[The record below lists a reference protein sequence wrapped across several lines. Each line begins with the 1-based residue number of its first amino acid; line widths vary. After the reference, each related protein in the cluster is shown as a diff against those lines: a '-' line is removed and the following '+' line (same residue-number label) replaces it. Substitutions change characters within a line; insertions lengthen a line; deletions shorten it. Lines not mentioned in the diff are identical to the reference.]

1 MQNCNESGRSMIEML
16 GVLSIMG
23 VIMYGAVAG
32 INFGIDMY
40 KINATLTEVEELAQG
55 IVDIY
60 SWNRD
65 STYNKLTTDIVCAND
80 AYPCINNNMTN
91 QWGGGVGLGCA
102 SADCSDFQIVY
113 EHVPEIACER
123 LKTEPSFQNVCVE
136 PSGTCSGGENS
147 ITFYSRGSEKCK
159 S

>member
-1 MQNCNESGRSMIEML
+1 MQNRNESGRSMIEML

-40 KINATLTEVEELAQG
+40 KINATLTEVEELAQA

-65 STYNKLTTDIVCAND
+65 SGYDRLNEDVICAND
-80 AYPCINNNMTN
+80 AYPCINSHMTN
-91 QWGGGVGLGCA
+91 QWGGGVGVGCLGT
-102 SADCSDFQIVY
+102 DCTAFQIEY

-123 LKTEPSFQNVCVE
+123 LKTEPSFQNVCVD
-136 PSGTCSGGENS
+136 STGTCSGADNTL
-147 ITFYSRGSEKCK
+147 TFYSRGSEKCK
-159 S
+159 A